1 MSVLQ
6 MSVGNELAEPRL
18 RQRRH
23 WLVRWSWP
31 ALGLLLPL
39 GLALGWEICVR
50 AGLFSGRLVPPPS
63 VIYATFAELARTGEL
78 QSHAL
83 TTLARVAAGFAI
95 GVSSAH
101 FLGPSRAI
109 RLLCAVSSIRVF
121 RHCAQ
126 YRQLPGYPSLFSGWA
141 YSKHPR
147 SHSIAVGVFFPVYLG
162 VMGAVMSSTARSSK
176 SAACSV

>member
-23 WLVRWSWP
+23 WLVRWSRP

-95 GVSSAH
+95 GVCVGTLLGAVTGYSA
-101 FLGPSRAI
+101 LVRRIIDPSLQALRAI
-109 RLLCAVSSIRVF
+109 PSIAWV
-121 RHCAQ
+121 
-126 YRQLPGYPSLFSGWA
+126 PLFILWLGIFEA
-141 YSKHPR
+141 SKVTL
-147 SHSIAVGVFFPVYLG
+147 IAVGVFFPVYLESWG
-162 VMGAVMSSTARSSK
+162 R
-176 SAACSV
+176 